1 MQLHGPFQRFLIDFI
16 VQALY
21 HFHFLL
27 WSTLETE
34 YSQDYTIRQIS
45 IVNWDAK
52 FFENILTITLI
63 MLHTSLQPIGI
74 SLWQLIKEERNHR
87 IKATANANGKLY
99 KMDSGSLAKQ
109 EIIFQNHLYTWFL
122 KCIKINH

>member
-1 MQLHGPFQRFLIDFI
+1 
-16 VQALY
+16 
-21 HFHFLL
+21 
-27 WSTLETE
+27 
-34 YSQDYTIRQIS
+34 
-45 IVNWDAK
+45 
-52 FFENILTITLI
+52 

-109 EIIFQNHLYTWFL
+109 EIIFQNHLYT
-122 KCIKINH
+122 